1 MFRLFSSDVENGA
14 NVTVIAVNKVSQ
26 LYEQKQTAP
35 KRAAALDDYISRWL
49 RWIVAGR
56 DDKSIMAVYAGVIL
70 INRLNLVTS

>member
-35 KRAAALDDYISRWL
+35 KRAAALDDYTSRWL

-56 DDKSIMAVYAGVIL
+56 DDKSIMAVCAGVIL

>member
-14 NVTVIAVNKVSQ
+14 NVTFIAVNKVSQ

-35 KRAAALDDYISRWL
+35 KRAAMLDDCISRWL

-56 DDKSIMAVYAGVIL
+56 DDKSIMAVCAGVIL